1 MEDIESYKIQ
11 LEAIRRQLAEVS
23 EALAQEKAAQSEPIA
38 IIGMAMRLPGK
49 IKNADDLW
57 RVLVNGVDCMEEIPA
72 NRWDKDALY
81 DPDPNA
87 PGKLYIK
94 EGGFIEDIEYLD
106 GPFFNISPIK
116 LLTSIPAFSNASC
129 VTSNKIRC

>member
-11 LEAIRRQLAEVS
+11 LEAIQRQLAEVS

-106 GPFFNISPIK
+106 GPFF
-116 LLTSIPAFSNASC
+116 
-129 VTSNKIRC
+129 